1 MNSNFKIYFLKTLV
15 FFLLLLVSFHSL
27 GQGLKLTNAIV
38 IAQFDRPEER
48 YTIELNT
55 TEILNS
61 LGIKAQP
68 SLNFLKQGANIN
80 NLTSDSLRENI
91 KTKGYDT
98 YLFVNVKG
106 YDRKFKASK
115 TKISVNEI
123 LERTSIYS
131 IYRDE
136 STSISFEFIFFKN
149 NEMIFTDIIKV
160 SNISDRDSV
169 LKKYRKVLEARVL
182 KKWLN

>member
-27 GQGLKLTNAIV
+27 GQGLNLTNAIV
-38 IAQFDRPEER
+38 IAQFDRPEDR

-80 NLTSDSLRENI
+80 NLTSDSLRDNI
-91 KTKGYDT
+91 KT
-98 YLFVNVKG
+98 KG

-115 TKISVNEI
+115 TKITVNEI

-136 STSISFEFIFFKN
+136 STSVSFEFIFFKN

-169 LKKYRKVLEARVL
+169 LKKYRKVLEARVQ
-182 KKWLN
+182 KKWLI

>member
-1 MNSNFKIYFLKTLV
+1 MNSNFKIYSLKNLV

-27 GQGLKLTNAIV
+27 GQGLKLTNALV
-38 IAQFDRPEER
+38 IAQFDRPEDR

-98 YLFVNVKG
+98 YLFVN
-106 YDRKFKASK
+106 RKRIRP
-115 TKISVNEI
+115 KI
-123 LERTSIYS
+123 
-131 IYRDE
+131 
-136 STSISFEFIFFKN
+136 
-149 NEMIFTDIIKV
+149 
-160 SNISDRDSV
+160 
-169 LKKYRKVLEARVL
+169 
-182 KKWLN
+182 